1 VVTRLPLLRAL
12 ARSFTRYCVR
22 VERRRLTTKYLVNEL
37 AARQPRG
44 LFNLAN
50 DPWIGVGAA
59 MYQFGG
65 R

>member
-1 VVTRLPLLRAL
+1 VTRLPLLRAL
-12 ARSFTRYCVR
+12 ARSFTRYCAR

-37 AARQPRG
+37 AARRRKEPFN
-44 LFNLAN
+44 LFNG
-50 DPWIGVGAA
+50 PWIDVGAA